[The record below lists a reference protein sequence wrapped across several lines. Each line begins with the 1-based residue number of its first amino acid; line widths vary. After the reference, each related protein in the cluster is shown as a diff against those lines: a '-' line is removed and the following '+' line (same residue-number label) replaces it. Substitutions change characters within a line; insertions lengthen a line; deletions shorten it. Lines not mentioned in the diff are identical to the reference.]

1 LFTKG
6 SGEPTKKKKIR
17 TVIYRV
23 CGIGMLASFLI
34 MLLPEFGIKV
44 WLLETIALFFWRQ
57 HLDEG

>member
-1 LFTKG
+1 
-6 SGEPTKKKKIR
+6 
-17 TVIYRV
+17 VIYRV

>member
-1 LFTKG
+1 
-6 SGEPTKKKKIR
+6 
-17 TVIYRV
+17 
-23 CGIGMLASFLI
+23 